1 MKKKTYCPYHKKTKL
16 DSWGECDKCEI
27 MIMNYGKT
35 RRLGW
40 YNAVLQTFSH
50 ISSLCISN

>member
-40 YNAVLQTFSH
+40 YNAVLQTYGK
-50 ISSLCISN
+50 